1 MESFALFSPFSF
13 LLRKLHE
20 KKKKKSAIKPLI
32 EKKRLI
38 KTSSVWIYYEAG
50 SPRERKFKDEIFCLI
65 TNPFFHIKGDEKI
78 NRREKKVIL

>member
-20 KKKKKSAIKPLI
+20 KKKKSAIKPLI

>member
-1 MESFALFSPFSF
+1 M
-13 LLRKLHE
+13 K